1 MSETGIFV
9 FGLAVL
15 GISICAT
22 IIAAIA
28 SDDPESEK
36 DSEKDRRSSE
46 PPLQPHP
53 LVTVNVG

>member
-1 MSETGIFV
+1 MSEFGIFV
-9 FGLAVL
+9 FGMGVL

-22 IIAAIA
+22 IIGAIA

-36 DSEKDRRSSE
+36 DPEKDRRSSE